1 MHNASLNI
9 LRGDR
14 FHNLKANLSHFHHF
28 RERFIANFGGY
39 QKKKKKDDESFC
51 KTELDSNEMSFYS
64 DLQMI
69 QKPTPRKKV
78 FQNALSEG
86 ITGIQVFLPWVTT
99 SKTSINP
106 SAPSTAVPLFPK
118 SHSRFFGRNSAK
130 ITQRRWTFSFKC
142 LVMCILKLPLSEIN
156 HGLTCK
162 PLHTV

>member
-1 MHNASLNI
+1 
-9 LRGDR
+9 
-14 FHNLKANLSHFHHF
+14 
-28 RERFIANFGGY
+28 
-39 QKKKKKDDESFC
+39 
-51 KTELDSNEMSFYS
+51 MSFYS

-86 ITGIQVFLPWVTT
+86 ITGIQVFLPWVAT

-106 SAPSTAVPLFPK
+106 SAPSTALPLFPK

-162 PLHTV
+162 PLHIVWTWHNTWSFQRVDIYIFKSLIFIIRNWHSTRFCKLP